1 MVLFTISWAVQQVQ
15 QLLDGAVRGRGSGQ
29 QDPLMVEPDEAGAA
43 DGSCTVRP
51 VDAGA
56 KEILGIR
63 KRQEDRPAV
72 ISGDV
77 KKITAPGLPAVTA
90 AAGDIDGIAVVAF
103 RRLKKM
109 GDGFI
114 ADA

>member
-1 MVLFTISWAVQQVQ
+1 VQ
-15 QLLDGAVRGRGSGQ
+15 QLLDGAVRGRGRGQ
-29 QDPLMVEPDEAGAA
+29 QDPLVVEPDEAGAA
-43 DGSCTVRP
+43 DGSRTVRL
-51 VDAGA
+51 VDACA

-103 RRLKKM
+103 RRLKKN
-109 GDGFI
+109 GRWFHS
-114 ADA
+114 